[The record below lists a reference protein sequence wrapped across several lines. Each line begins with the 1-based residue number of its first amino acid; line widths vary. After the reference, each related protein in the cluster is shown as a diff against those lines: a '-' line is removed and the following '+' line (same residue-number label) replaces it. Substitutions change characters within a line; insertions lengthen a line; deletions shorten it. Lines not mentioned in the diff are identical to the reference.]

1 MKKIF
6 SVLVFIFSLVCGILI
21 CGCADTAPT
30 DSEEHY
36 FIVTYSAKEGGYID
50 GETTQ
55 KVESGKD
62 GLTVV
67 AVPYDGYEFVK
78 WSDGVTTAERCETN
92 IISYLGAS
100 AIFEKIV

>member
-1 MKKIF
+1 MKKFLISILVVF
-6 SVLVFIFSLVCGILI
+6 SFALILI
-21 CGCADTAPT
+21 CAC
-30 DSEEHY
+30 
-36 FIVTYSAKEGGYID
+36 VTNGDACSYTIIYSATDGGYID
-50 GETTQ
+50 GQAEQ
-55 KVESGKD
+55 QLESGKD